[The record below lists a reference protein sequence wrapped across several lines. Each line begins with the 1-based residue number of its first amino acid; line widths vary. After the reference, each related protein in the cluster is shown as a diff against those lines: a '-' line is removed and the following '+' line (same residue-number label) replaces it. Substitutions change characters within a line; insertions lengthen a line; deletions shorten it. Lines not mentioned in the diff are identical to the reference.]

1 MISAAQAKAIAERY
15 QKAVELVEQG
25 KVFPLAESADRYVVV
40 NGENRAHLVDLARH
54 TCDCKDYQYRGRE
67 VGTCK
72 HLLAAEL
79 FRERHQDGGRG
90 GKPRRRYQCDRCGA
104 VEESD
109 ADMTGQRCRRCLL
122 MDPTGPRGRYQ
133 PLDDERCAQC
143 GAELDADGR
152 CPACEAEAEAAY
164 DGRFVR
170 EGDGS
175 VTALW

>member
-1 MISAAQAKAIAERY
+1 MITAAQAKAIAERY

-25 KVFPLAESADRYVVV
+25 KVFPLAESADRYIVV

-79 FRERHQDGGRG
+79 YRERHQDGGRG
-90 GKPRRRYQCDRCGA
+90 AKPRRRYQCDRCGA

-109 ADMTGQRCRRCLL
+109 NDLTGARCRRCLL
-122 MDPTGPRGRYQ
+122 LHPLEPRGRYQ
-133 PLDDERCAQC
+133 PLEDTERCDTC
-143 GAELDADGR
+143 GGGLDGGR
-152 CPACEAEAEAAY
+152 CPACEAYCEEAY
-164 DGRFVR
+164 DGRYVR
-170 EGDGS
+170 EGDGTVS
-175 VTALW
+175 ALW